1 MHNRWAIIVMS
12 VPEVA
17 TKGIMLSAGEKEGG
31 EVELGNG
38 GH

>member
-1 MHNRWAIIVMS
+1 MMS

-17 TKGIMLSAGEKEGG
+17 KKGIMLSAGEKEGG
-31 EVELGNG
+31 GMELGNG